1 MIIFI
6 YNNIEKMKRDECLK
20 MKNIILLLKFI
31 SVLRKYIR
39 ISAFAY
45 ALFIEFIKP
54 EDMIFRLSA
63 IA

>member
-1 MIIFI
+1 
-6 YNNIEKMKRDECLK
+6 